1 MTLDKCIEIGRECGM
16 TNMRECFNNIDY
28 HSTML
33 FKYEEINKELNE
45 LIKEIEEKW
54 DIGYLESPD
63 FFDYLGNVK
72 I

>member
-1 MTLDKCIEIGRECGM
+1 MV
-16 TNMRECFNNIDY
+16 NMRECFNNIDY

-45 LIKEIEEKW
+45 LIKEIEEKYN
-54 DIGYLESPD
+54 IGHLESGD
-63 FFDYLGNVK
+63 FFNYLGNVK